1 MNTNMNGQLIQ
12 RVSEAIAGSAMFA
25 VNSIAKRILHLMM
38 RETVPSA
45 AIISIIGNVRR
56 LTAHIIQWSAMAVEK
71 SGQSPIALTA
81 TTAAPSAVIRN
92 RNMNMSGCMV
102 EKPGI
107 TTIF

>member
-1 MNTNMNGQLIQ
+1 VIN
-12 RVSEAIAGSAMFA
+12 AIHGSATFA
-25 VNSIAKRILHLMM
+25 VKNILKSILHLMT
-38 RETVPSA
+38 RVTAPSA

-107 TTIF
+107 TTIV